1 MIQIKREFN
10 NGLFDCQE
18 IYDNEYKILE
28 TTNNQLWN
36 TDEQHPI
43 VIKKA
48 RRNDYIS
55 STIIAEKIDDINLE
69 EADGEKLNSID
80 YNTINN

>member
-1 MIQIKREFN
+1 MINVKSEFTKGN
-10 NGLFDCQE
+10 IELQE

-43 VIKKA
+43 VIKKD
-48 RRNDYIS
+48 RHNDYIP
-55 STIIAEKIDDINLE
+55 STIIAEKIEDDDKTIE
-69 EADGEKLNSID
+69 EKL
-80 YNTINN
+80 

>member
-43 VIKKA
+43 VIKKD

-55 STIIAEKIDDINLE
+55 STIIAEKIEDINLG
-69 EADGEKLNSID
+69 EADGEKNQTLL
-80 YNTINN
+80 

>member
-1 MIQIKREFN
+1 MIQIKREFTKGN
-10 NGLFDCQE
+10 IELQE

-43 VIKKA
+43 VIKKD
-48 RRNDYIS
+48 RHNDYIH
-55 STIIAEKIDDINLE
+55 STIIAEKIEDDDKTIE
-69 EADGEKLNSID
+69 EKL
-80 YNTINN
+80 

>member
-1 MIQIKREFN
+1 MIQVKSEFKK
-10 NGLFDCQE
+10 GKIELLE

-43 VIKKA
+43 VIRKD
-48 RRNDYIS
+48 RRNDYE
-55 STIIAEKIDDINLE
+55 STLIFAEKIEDTNN
-69 EADGEKLNSID
+69 EKTNENNMLCSI
-80 YNTINN
+80 

>member
-1 MIQIKREFN
+1 MIQIKSEFTKGN
-10 NGLFDCQE
+10 IELQE

-43 VIKKA
+43 VIKKD

-55 STIIAEKIDDINLE
+55 STIIAEKIEDDDKPIE
-69 EADGEKLNSID
+69 EKL
-80 YNTINN
+80 

>member
-1 MIQIKREFN
+1 MINVKSEFTKGN
-10 NGLFDCQE
+10 IELQE

-43 VIKKA
+43 VIRKD
-48 RRNDYIS
+48 RRNDYEFTLIF
-55 STIIAEKIDDINLE
+55 AEKIEDTNN
-69 EADGEKLNSID
+69 EKTNENNMLCSI
-80 YNTINN
+80 

>member
-1 MIQIKREFN
+1 MINVKSEFKKSKIE
-10 NGLFDCQE
+10 LLE

-43 VIKKA
+43 VIRKD
-48 RRNDYIS
+48 RRNDYE
-55 STIIAEKIDDINLE
+55 STLIFAEKIEDTNN
-69 EADGEKLNSID
+69 EKTNENNMLCSI
-80 YNTINN
+80 

>member
-1 MIQIKREFN
+1 MINVKREFAKGN
-10 NGLFDCQE
+10 IDLQE

-28 TTNNQLWN
+28 ITNNQLWN

-43 VIKKA
+43 VIKKD

-55 STIIAEKIDDINLE
+55 STIIAEKIEDINLG
-69 EADGEKLNSID
+69 EAECVELYNDTYKL
-80 YNTINN
+80 

>member
-1 MIQIKREFN
+1 MIQTKREFTK
-10 NGLFDCQE
+10 GKIELLE

-43 VIKKA
+43 VIRKD
-48 RRNDYIS
+48 RRNDYE
-55 STIIAEKIDDINLE
+55 STLIFAEKIEDTNN
-69 EADGEKLNSID
+69 EKTNENNMLCSI
-80 YNTINN
+80 